1 MGKKIYI
8 LKIQSI
14 SDIITN
20 SSSEVFVLNGEND
33 RFKDLFSA
41 LTGYHQTWFDFIA
54 NEEDLKKFLV
64 KCFDDYQTE
73 MLSDALDSINPL
85 ETLRYDIE
93 YYEEKGFTKEKLVDF
108 FLPFYKNLIGTVF
121 FEADDSTI
129 YNNYELD
136 HFFGVMGN
144 CGAVI
149 KNYRV

>member
-33 RFKDLFSA
+33 KFKELFST
-41 LTGYHQTWFDFIA
+41 LTGYHQTCFDFIA

-64 KCFDDYQTE
+64 KCFGDYETE

-108 FLPFYKNLIGTVF
+108 FLPFYKKLIGTVF

-129 YNNYELD
+129 YNNCELD